1 MKKFSLLGKGWK
13 RDFFYRLEKIIQPP
27 PPPKKKIPPYKKSSL
42 VQSPVLIFQL
52 ADKNAPIRTKRVRSH
67 KSPWITVD
75 LKKLM
80 HSRVIMNIKAINS
93 NDPHD
98 WARFKRMR
106 NKVNVTIRQ
115 AKELFLPK

>member
-13 RDFFYRLEKIIQPP
+13 RDFFLQTGKNNTTPP
-27 PPPKKKIPPYKKSSL
+27 PQKKKIPPYKKSSL

-52 ADKNAPIRTKRVRSH
+52 ADKNAPIRTTRVRSH

-80 HSRVIMNIKAINS
+80 HSIAIMNIKAINS